1 MTQKKFSKAVA
12 AVLKAN
18 FPELGTQRDMEGG
31 DTVDALNSLYSL
43 AKRGSP
49 LSGGPPADPDENPR
63 LRFRVGR
70 KLGTTIYWAK
80 DEQPS
85 IWVPNNRTLAGRIT
99 RLLKG
104 GSE

>member
-18 FPELGTQRDMEGG
+18 FPELGTQREMEGA

-49 LSGGPPADPDENPR
+49 LRGGPPADPDENP
-63 LRFRVGR
+63 
-70 KLGTTIYWAK
+70 
-80 DEQPS
+80 
-85 IWVPNNRTLAGRIT
+85 PNSRTLAGRVT
-99 RLLKG
+99 RLLNG
-104 GSE
+104 GGE